1 MKDFKINI
9 EKEILENSAILL
21 IDHLIK
27 YIYKRSE
34 KKEPVEWYVI
44 Y

>member
-1 MKDFKINI
+1 MKDFEINI

-21 IDHLIK
+21 IDYLIK